1 MTDFDYP
8 EPVSRLLT
16 LGQCRRMD
24 NWFDYLALGICPEH
38 VSDLIRMMQDDE
50 LNQADSQSLEVW
62 APVHAWRALGQLRAE
77 AAIEPL
83 IGLMEQ
89 IDENYEQWIGEE
101 IPEILGMI
109 GPAATPKLAKCL
121 TTPHEGMWAQ
131 TTASFALAEIGN
143 RHPEARDG
151 CVSALTRG
159 LENYAAHDPGLNGF
173 LINNLVDL
181 EAVEAAPLMQ
191 EAFAANHVDISI
203 MGDWED
209 VQIRLGLLD
218 ERQTPVPQYIQLP
231 GLLPGLVP
239 QASPPA
245 AQSTPEPQWKEK
257 RETERRRQDTRKAK
271 RKRQKEARRKQRKR
285 K

>member
-1 MTDFDYP
+1 MTDSDYP

-24 NWFDYLALGICPEH
+24 NWSDYLALGIGPEH
-38 VSDLIRMMQDDE
+38 ISDLIRMMQDDE

-77 AAIEPL
+77 AAIDPL
-83 IGLMEQ
+83 IGLLEQ
-89 IDENYEQWIGEE
+89 IDEDYEQWIGEE

-109 GPAATPKLAKCL
+109 GPVAVPKVAKCL
-121 TTPHEGMWAQ
+121 ATPHEGMWAQ

-143 RHPEARDG
+143 RHPEARDD

-173 LINNLVDL
+173 LISNLVDL

-191 EAFAANHVDISI
+191 KAFAANQVDISI

-218 ERQTPVPQYIQLP
+218 ERQTPAPQYVQ
-231 GLLPGLVP
+231 LPGLVP
-239 QASPPA
+239 PASPPVD
-245 AQSTPEPQWKEK
+245 QTTPEPQWKEK
-257 RETERRRQDTRKAK
+257 QGTERRRRGARKAK
-271 RKRQKEARRKQRKR
+271 RKRKKEARRKQRKR